1 MKYFIEEKL
10 KGLGNTFQ
18 FCKKLGKRVKLY
30 TRPSNIWFLRT
41 QLEIPQFQIPKFVT
55 DPV

>member
-18 FCKKLGKRVKLY
+18 FCKKLGKKGKTLY
-30 TRPSNIWFLRT
+30 
-41 QLEIPQFQIPKFVT
+41 
-55 DPV
+55 